1 MVGRREHKAD
11 ALPSD
16 GKIPLSIRHEGDTAK
31 KVLGQIPGNSSPC
44 DLVPED

>member
-1 MVGRREHKAD
+1 MVGSREHKAD

-16 GKIPLSIRHEGDTAK
+16 GKTPLSILLEGDTPK
-31 KVLGQIPGNSSPC
+31 KVLRQIPGNSCRC